1 LSYVVSIRRDSPITE
16 DDLRLIVESDPD
28 FHLPESPGN
37 ENHSSIVMYWQSD
50 GQEEPVSFVL
60 NDGLIEVTTPS
71 DSALR
76 KMQSLAK
83 LLDAKVIGEESEDLT
98 TAEIVDTRSSGCGQ
112 FVWTVAIIVIL
123 LVLFWTLRA

>member
-1 LSYVVSIRRDSPITE
+1 
-16 DDLRLIVESDPD
+16 
-28 FHLPESPGN
+28 
-37 ENHSSIVMYWQSD
+37 
-50 GQEEPVSFVL
+50 
-60 NDGLIEVTTPS
+60 
-71 DSALR
+71 
-76 KMQSLAK
+76 MQSLAK